1 MEDNEKKLLE
11 GQEEEEQKSPVPNPA
26 AAENSGEGVT
36 STPEQ
41 PAPENSEENE
51 IVNDTSIDAI
61 KDNFTPP
68 SDDPEISEPAP
79 EEPVPA
85 EEPVS
90 QEPVAE
96 EPVVNEP
103 VQAEPEIKEENGVV
117 ETSIKTFT
125 QPELDKIVGDTRV
138 RTREKTFRY
147 IYDRYGVKDEAEL
160 DALVANAQRYDTQ
173 KEMYDN
179 DKASWEHERDEN
191 SQKLADMSEQIALMQ
206 SNIAPER
213 YEDAKLILKGKGMEV
228 TLENIQAELETHP
241 EWAKEQPVVPE
252 PAPEPKPVMRIKTLG
267 NEAQPAKEE
276 SEDEQAQK
284 VFKMKW

>member
-1 MEDNEKKLLE
+1 MEDNEKKILE
-11 GQEEEEQKSPVPNPA
+11 GQEEEEEQKSPVPNPA
-26 AAENSGEGVT
+26 AAEEAPVSEVSG
-36 STPEQ
+36 
-41 PAPENSEENE
+41 EENE
-51 IVNDTSIDAI
+51 DVTSASE
-61 KDNFTPP
+61 N
-68 SDDPEISEPAP
+68 PEPVSEEPAN
-79 EEPVPA
+79 EEPVV
-85 EEPVS
+85 EEQPVS
-90 QEPVAE
+90 QEPVQS

-103 VQAEPEIKEENGVV
+103 VQSEPVQQEPVIKEEDGAV

-213 YEDAKLILKGKGMEV
+213 YEDAKLILKGKGMDV
-228 TLENIQAELETHP
+228 TLENIQTELETHP
-241 EWAKEQPVVPE
+241 EWAKEEAAPVPE
-252 PAPEPKPVMRIKTLG
+252 PTPEPKPEPKPVMRIKTLG

-276 SEDEQAQK
+276 SEDEQAQR

>member
-11 GQEEEEQKSPVPNPA
+11 GQEEEEEQKSPVPNPA
-26 AAENSGEGVT
+26 AAEEAPISEVSGESVSSDVNEGAT
-36 STPEQ
+36 S
-41 PAPENSEENE
+41 ASENQEP
-51 IVNDTSIDAI
+51 VAQ
-61 KDNFTPP
+61 
-68 SDDPEISEPAP
+68 EPASQEP
-79 EEPVPA
+79 VQEEPVTTEQSAPV
-85 EEPVS
+85 EPVS
-90 QEPVAE
+90 QEPVQE
-96 EPVVNEP
+96 QP
-103 VQAEPEIKEENGVV
+103 VQTEPAIKEEDGAV

-138 RTREKTFRY
+138 RTREKTFKY

-228 TLENIQAELETHP
+228 NLENIKAELETHP
-241 EWAKEQPVVPE
+241 EWAKEEAAPVPE
-252 PAPEPKPVMRIKTLG
+252 PAPEPKPIMRIKTLG
-267 NEAQPAKEE
+267 NEAQPAREE
-276 SEDEQAQK
+276 SEEEQAQK
-284 VFKMKW
+284 VFKMKFH

>member
-11 GQEEEEQKSPVPNPA
+11 GQEEEEEQKSPVPNPA
-26 AAENSGEGVT
+26 AAEEAPVSEVSGEANEPVSNDVT
-36 STPEQ
+36 SASENPE
-41 PAPENSEENE
+41 PVSEE
-51 IVNDTSIDAI
+51 
-61 KDNFTPP
+61 
-68 SDDPEISEPAP
+68 PAH

-90 QEPVAE
+90 QEPVTEEPAQS

-103 VQAEPEIKEENGVV
+103 VQPEPVIKEEDGAV

-213 YEDAKLILKGKGMEV
+213 YEDAKLILKGKGMDV

-241 EWAKEQPVVPE
+241 EWAKEEAAPVPE
-252 PAPEPKPVMRIKTLG
+252 PTPEPKPEPKPVMRIKTLG

-276 SEDEQAQK
+276 SEDEQAQR

>member
-11 GQEEEEQKSPVPNPA
+11 GQEEEEEQKSPVPNPA
-26 AAENSGEGVT
+26 AAEEAPVSEVSGEESAT
-36 STPEQ
+36 SAQ
-41 PAPENSEENE
+41 
-51 IVNDTSIDAI
+51 
-61 KDNFTPP
+61 
-68 SDDPEISEPAP
+68 
-79 EEPVPA
+79 EEPVSEEPVQSEPVQEEPVSDEPA
-85 EEPVS
+85 QEQPVVEEQPVS

-96 EPVVNEP
+96 EPVANEPVVNEP
-103 VQAEPEIKEENGVV
+103 VIKEEDGAV

-228 TLENIQAELETHP
+228 NLENIQTELETHP

-252 PAPEPKPVMRIKTLG
+252 PTPEPKPEPKPIMRIKTLG

>member
-11 GQEEEEQKSPVPNPA
+11 GQEEEEEQKSPVPNPA
-26 AAENSGEGVT
+26 VAEEAPVSEVSGEEGAT
-36 STPEQ
+36 S
-41 PAPENSEENE
+41 ASENQEPVSEEP
-51 IVNDTSIDAI
+51 IVN
-61 KDNFTPP
+61 
-68 SDDPEISEPAP
+68 EPAH
-79 EEPVPA
+79 EEPVVEEQPVTTEQSA
-85 EEPVS
+85 PVEPVS
-90 QEPVAE
+90 QEPVVKG
-96 EPVVNEP
+96 PV
-103 VQAEPEIKEENGVV
+103 IKEEDGAV

-213 YEDAKLILKGKGMEV
+213 YEDAKLILKGKGMDV
-228 TLENIQAELETHP
+228 TLENIQTELETHP
-241 EWAKEQPVVPE
+241 EWAKEEAAPVPE
-252 PAPEPKPVMRIKTLG
+252 PTPEPKPEPKPVMRIKTLG

-276 SEDEQAQK
+276 SEDEQAQR

>member
-1 MEDNEKKLLE
+1 MEDNEKKLME
-11 GQEEEEQKSPVPNPA
+11 GQEEEEEQKSPVPNPA
-26 AAENSGEGVT
+26 ATEEAPVSEVSGESVNSDVNEGAT
-36 STPEQ
+36 SASENPE
-41 PAPENSEENE
+41 PVSEE
-51 IVNDTSIDAI
+51 
-61 KDNFTPP
+61 
-68 SDDPEISEPAP
+68 PAH

-90 QEPVAE
+90 QEPVTE
-96 EPVVNEP
+96 EPVQQEPVVNEP
-103 VQAEPEIKEENGVV
+103 VIKEEDGAV

-213 YEDAKLILKGKGMEV
+213 YEDAKLILKGKGMDV

-241 EWAKEQPVVPE
+241 EWAKEEAAPVPE
-252 PAPEPKPVMRIKTLG
+252 PTPEPKPEPKPIMRIKTLG

-276 SEDEQAQK
+276 SEDEQAQR